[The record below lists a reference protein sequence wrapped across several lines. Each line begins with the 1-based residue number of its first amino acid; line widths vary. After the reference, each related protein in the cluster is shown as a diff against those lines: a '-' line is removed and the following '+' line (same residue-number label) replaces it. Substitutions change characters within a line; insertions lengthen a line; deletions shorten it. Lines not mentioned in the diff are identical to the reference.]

1 MRKFFEIIK
10 KKWIADTTRVIL
22 LVALLVVA
30 YIAIN
35 ILADKLNLPTLDFT
49 EEKLYSV
56 SDESKEKVKDIEQ
69 EVTLYFFGADENTT
83 IIDFAKQYTAI
94 NPNIKVEVV
103 DSTQRPDLL
112 QKYDISDS
120 ESAIVVQSPER
131 SKTISAY
138 DLSSYNYTT
147 GETTDLTEEKVTNA
161 IIETTSADKPKA
173 YFLTGH
179 GEMVDNMTLA
189 KQYLQNDVIDVADLD
204 LLTTEFPEDCD
215 VLIIATPT
223 EDFTDLETD
232 KIINYINNGGNIL
245 WFSNAITTELTNV
258 QKVLDMYGV
267 SLGNGIVRETDSDRM
282 LPGTQNFIL
291 PSLSTHK
298 VTEDISDGYI
308 ILFNAT
314 RLEFKSDEELE
325 NLGVTAEPII
335 QSSDESYYR
344 KDQSITD
351 TSAQEGEETGTFP
364 IGEELTKTLGE
375 DKESKLIIFA
385 DNLFVSDSQITMRA
399 STGTQSINAINF
411 RSNSDVLLN
420 TVSYLADRDPAVTI
434 RKKTEYVTYTAT
446 QKEDLIIRSIIFIL
460 PLVIIIIGI
469 VIWQIRRR
477 KR

>member
-1 MRKFFEIIK
+1 MKKFFEIIK
-10 KKWIADTTRVIL
+10 KKWIADTTRVVL
-22 LVALLVVA
+22 LVALLVVV

-35 ILADKLNLPTLDFT
+35 ILAEKLNLPTLDFT

-56 SDESKEKVKDIEQ
+56 SEESKEKVKDIDQ

-83 IIDFAKQYTAI
+83 IIDFAKQYNAI

-112 QKYDISDS
+112 KKYDISDS

-179 GEMVDNMTLA
+179 GEMVDSMSLA

-215 VLIIATPT
+215 VLVIATPT
-223 EDFTDLETD
+223 EDFTDLETEQ
-232 KIINYINNGGNIL
+232 IINYINNGGNIL
-245 WFSNAITTELTNV
+245 WLSNAKTTELTNV
-258 QKVLDMYGV
+258 QRVLDMYGV
-267 SLGNGIVRETDSDRM
+267 SVGNGIVRETDSDRM

-314 RLEFKSDEELE
+314 RLEFKSDDELE

-335 QSSDESYYR
+335 QSSEASYYR
-344 KDQSITD
+344 TD
-351 TSAQEGEETGTFP
+351 
-364 IGEELTKTLGE
+364 
-375 DKESKLIIFA
+375 
-385 DNLFVSDSQITMRA
+385 
-399 STGTQSINAINF
+399 
-411 RSNSDVLLN
+411 
-420 TVSYLADRDPAVTI
+420 
-434 RKKTEYVTYTAT
+434 
-446 QKEDLIIRSIIFIL
+446 
-460 PLVIIIIGI
+460 
-469 VIWQIRRR
+469 
-477 KR
+477 

>member
-22 LVALLVVA
+22 LVALLLVVYLA
-30 YIAIN
+30 MN

-56 SDESKEKVKDIEQ
+56 SDESKEKVKDIAQ

-83 IIDFAKQYTAI
+83 IVDFAKQYNAI
-94 NPNIKVEVV
+94 NQNIKVEVV
-103 DSTQRPDLL
+103 DSTERPDLL
-112 QKYDISDS
+112 EKYNVSNG
-120 ESAIVVQSPER
+120 ESAIVVQAPER

-138 DLSSYNYTT
+138 ELNSYNYTT
-147 GETTDLTEEKVTNA
+147 GETVDLTEEKVTNA

-179 GEMVDNMTLA
+179 GEMVDSMSLA

-204 LLTTEFPEDCD
+204 LLTADLPADCD
-215 VLIIATPT
+215 VLIVATPT
-223 EDFTDLETD
+223 EDFTALEAD
-232 KIINYINNGGNIL
+232 KLINYINNGGNIL
-245 WFSNAITTELTNV
+245 WFNNATTTKLANV
-258 QKVLDMYGV
+258 QKVLDIYGV
-267 SLGNGIVRETDSDRM
+267 SIGNGIIKETDSDRM
-282 LPGTQNFIL
+282 LPGSQSFIL

-298 VTEDISDGYI
+298 VTEDISDGYV

-314 RLEFKSDEELE
+314 KLEFKRDEELE

-335 QSSDESYYR
+335 QSSNTSYYR
-344 KDQSITD
+344 IDQTITN
-351 TSAQEGEETGTFP
+351 TSAQEGEETGIFT
-364 IGEELTKTLGE
+364 IGEELTKTVGE

-411 RSNSDVLLN
+411 RSNSDILLN
-420 TVSYLADRDPAVTI
+420 SVAYLADRDPAVTI

-460 PLVIIIIGI
+460 PLGIIIIGI
-469 VIWQIRRR
+469 IIWQIRRR

>member
-282 LPGTQNFIL
+282 LPGTQTLYCQVYQHIKL
-291 PSLSTHK
+291 QKIYLM
-298 VTEDISDGYI
+298 
-308 ILFNAT
+308 
-314 RLEFKSDEELE
+314 
-325 NLGVTAEPII
+325 
-335 QSSDESYYR
+335 
-344 KDQSITD
+344 D
-351 TSAQEGEETGTFP
+351 T
-364 IGEELTKTLGE
+364 
-375 DKESKLIIFA
+375 
-385 DNLFVSDSQITMRA
+385 
-399 STGTQSINAINF
+399 
-411 RSNSDVLLN
+411 
-420 TVSYLADRDPAVTI
+420 
-434 RKKTEYVTYTAT
+434 
-446 QKEDLIIRSIIFIL
+446 
-460 PLVIIIIGI
+460 
-469 VIWQIRRR
+469 
-477 KR
+477 

>member
-179 GEMVDNMTLA
+179 G
-189 KQYLQNDVIDVADLD
+189 
-204 LLTTEFPEDCD
+204 
-215 VLIIATPT
+215 
-223 EDFTDLETD
+223 
-232 KIINYINNGGNIL
+232 
-245 WFSNAITTELTNV
+245 
-258 QKVLDMYGV
+258 
-267 SLGNGIVRETDSDRM
+267 
-282 LPGTQNFIL
+282 
-291 PSLSTHK
+291 
-298 VTEDISDGYI
+298 
-308 ILFNAT
+308 
-314 RLEFKSDEELE
+314 
-325 NLGVTAEPII
+325 
-335 QSSDESYYR
+335 
-344 KDQSITD
+344 
-351 TSAQEGEETGTFP
+351 
-364 IGEELTKTLGE
+364 
-375 DKESKLIIFA
+375 
-385 DNLFVSDSQITMRA
+385 
-399 STGTQSINAINF
+399 
-411 RSNSDVLLN
+411 
-420 TVSYLADRDPAVTI
+420 
-434 RKKTEYVTYTAT
+434 
-446 QKEDLIIRSIIFIL
+446 
-460 PLVIIIIGI
+460 
-469 VIWQIRRR
+469 
-477 KR
+477 

>member
-1 MRKFFEIIK
+1 
-10 KKWIADTTRVIL
+10 
-22 LVALLVVA
+22 
-30 YIAIN
+30 
-35 ILADKLNLPTLDFT
+35 
-49 EEKLYSV
+49 
-56 SDESKEKVKDIEQ
+56 
-69 EVTLYFFGADENTT
+69 
-83 IIDFAKQYTAI
+83 
-94 NPNIKVEVV
+94 
-103 DSTQRPDLL
+103 
-112 QKYDISDS
+112 
-120 ESAIVVQSPER
+120 
-131 SKTISAY
+131 
-138 DLSSYNYTT
+138 
-147 GETTDLTEEKVTNA
+147 
-161 IIETTSADKPKA
+161 
-173 YFLTGH
+173 
-179 GEMVDNMTLA
+179 MVDNMSLA

-215 VLIIATPT
+215 VLVIATPT
-223 EDFTDLETD
+223 EDFTELETD

-245 WFSNAITTELTNV
+245 WLSNAKTTELANV

-267 SLGNGIVRETDSDRM
+267 SVGNGIVRETDSDRM
-282 LPGTQNFIL
+282 LPGSQNFIL

-335 QSSDESYYR
+335 QSSEASYYR
-344 KDQSITD
+344 TDQSITD

>member
-1 MRKFFEIIK
+1 MRKLFEIIK

-131 SKTISAY
+131 SKTISVY

-161 IIETTSADKPKA
+161 IIETTSEDKPKA

-179 GEMVDNMTLA
+179 GEMVDNMALA

-215 VLIIATPT
+215 VLVIATPT
-223 EDFTDLETD
+223 EDFTDLETEQ
-232 KIINYINNGGNIL
+232 IINYINNGGNIL
-245 WFSNAITTELTNV
+245 WLSNAKTTELANV

-267 SLGNGIVRETDSDRM
+267 SVGNGIVRETDSDRM

-335 QSSDESYYR
+335 QSSEASYYR
-344 KDQSITD
+344 TDQSITD
-351 TSAQEGEETGTFP
+351 TSAQEGEETGSFP

-420 TVSYLADRDPAVTI
+420 TVPYLADRDPAVTI